1 MNPRTIFIQEKETG
15 RYVLYAFKTPEIYYK
30 SCSLQT
36 VRLLKH
42 RQKNRGDYLSQRK
55 AVLEA
60 LVAKRKLKK

>member
-1 MNPRTIFIQEKETG
+1 MNPRIFIQEKETG
-15 RYVLYAFKTPEIYYK
+15 RYVLYAFKTSKIYYK
-30 SCSLQT
+30 RCSLQT